1 MAEQKDMATP
11 RMETSTSQ
19 LTSEQ
24 PAAATTT
31 KTPLEPARKDT
42 PSPKTEKKLQ
52 WDSRRGTIMIKSNLI
67 TPRWVI
73 HELEKNYMAEAF
85 QKERKFWALHQASQA
100 ECLAMQRGALRESG
114 FEGQWD

>member
-52 WDSRRGTIMIKSNLI
+52 
-67 TPRWVI
+67 
-73 HELEKNYMAEAF
+73 
-85 QKERKFWALHQASQA
+85 
-100 ECLAMQRGALRESG
+100 
-114 FEGQWD
+114 